1 MHAATSA
8 WHLVAQRRKG
18 RLDEVG
24 ERRGLRARKD
34 AGKEADDERGRG
46 DATRDTGN
54 SMALVVCGPG
64 RLEKVRGRFQAT
76 RTKF

>member
-46 DATRDTGN
+46 DATVIDDFTI
-54 SMALVVCGPG
+54 AICAKPFL
-64 RLEKVRGRFQAT
+64 
-76 RTKF
+76 